1 MHCCCL
7 RCVHLTTTALLRQ
20 SAMTTPQKQLPHAFR
35 LNQVLRNVFVEF
47 VCFHL
52 AMWHGCF
59 HRVPVSFFNL
69 GFAMFVMLR
78 VFADL
83 VSSQVIIRMVGV
95 GFFKFQSFD
104 EVVSRGSVARLER
117 RRGLLSARVRLSAA
131 KVAASR
137 ERISICASFSRAI
150 PNSHFLAFFTVFCD
164 AFFEVMVVFVAFDF
178 LFGGASSSG

>member
-104 EVVSRGSVARLER
+104 EVVSRGSVAVIAIR
-117 RRGLLSARVRLSAA
+117 AWNV
-131 KVAASR
+131 VAGWVQDS
-137 ERISICASFSRAI
+137 
-150 PNSHFLAFFTVFCD
+150 
-164 AFFEVMVVFVAFDF
+164 
-178 LFGGASSSG
+178 